1 MKPTTTEW
9 KIISQC
15 AGFGNNVA
23 NPNRGAAGEH
33 LGRLLRPSYSD
44 DIASPNGPDRPD
56 ERVVSRLVFQSEE
69 TVYDDDPDH
78 AATDL
83 QVAFAQ
89 FLSHDMVDIS
99 QPASPIE
106 PWNIR
111 LFVNDS
117 LNHTCIPFQRSRWD
131 RVKTGNIIYPREQ
144 LNEVSSYI
152 DGSAIYGPSHAHA
165 TRLVRHPVKA

>member
-1 MKPTTTEW
+1 MSEN
-9 KIISQC
+9 SFRN
-15 AGFGNNVA
+15 AGFGNNIA

-44 DIASPNGPDRPD
+44 GIASPSGADRPD
-56 ERVVSRLVFQSEE
+56 ERFASRLIFRSEE
-69 TVYDDDPDH
+69 TAYDDNPDH